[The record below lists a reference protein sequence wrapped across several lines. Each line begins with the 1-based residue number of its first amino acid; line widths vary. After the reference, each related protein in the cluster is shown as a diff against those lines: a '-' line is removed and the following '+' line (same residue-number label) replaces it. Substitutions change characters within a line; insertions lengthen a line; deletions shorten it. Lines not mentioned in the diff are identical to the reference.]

1 MKNKGPILRKYEEWN
16 KDMTLRMYK
25 RKGNLSGNKQSIQV
39 KMNGPTVLK
48 LVLISVHSQLKT
60 KQREHQIQNVVKE
73 ALKALRC
80 THV

>member
-1 MKNKGPILRKYEEWN
+1 MA
-16 KDMTLRMYK
+16 LRMYK

-48 LVLISVHSQLKT
+48 LVLISVHSQLET
-60 KQREHQIQNVVKE
+60 KQKENRIQIVTTE
-73 ALKALRC
+73 ARKALRC